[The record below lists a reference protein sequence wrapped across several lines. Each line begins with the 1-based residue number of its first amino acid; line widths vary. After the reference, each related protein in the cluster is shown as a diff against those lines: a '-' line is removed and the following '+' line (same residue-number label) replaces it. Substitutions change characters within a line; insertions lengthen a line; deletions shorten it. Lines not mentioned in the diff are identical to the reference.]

1 MARNT
6 SGNGGAEEGKKRAAA
21 NRGWGEGG
29 IRQRPDGRWE
39 ATLEL
44 GLVNGKRKRK
54 WFYGDTKR
62 EVLQKLAKA
71 RRDLEQGL
79 TLAPERLTVAKFL
92 TTWLE
97 GKRGKRPK
105 TYRHYEQT
113 VRLHLIPDLG
123 HHHLAK
129 LGPQHVQAMLNARA
143 AGGASPRSVFHMRAV
158 LRNALNQAL
167 TWGLIGRN
175 PASPVDLPH
184 ISKRELPAISP
195 AQLTRFLQTI
205 AEHRLGI
212 LFLTTI
218 ALGFREGE
226 MLGLRWQD
234 LDLDG
239 GLLHL
244 RRQVQRVEG
253 KLQFLEVKTA
263 GSRHTVPL
271 PPTLV
276 QLFQRHRQRQLEE
289 RQAFDARWQDGD
301 LVFPSMRGT
310 PLEPR
315 NALRALYILEARAE
329 LPKLTFH
336 DLRHL
341 TSTLLISQGA
351 DPKLIQEQLGHSD
364 VSVTLGIYGHLMPG
378 AQVTALEGL
387 ARHLVRQTDH
397 RDEEAADM
405 HGIGP

>member
-1 MARNT
+1 MARKT
-6 SGNGGAEEGKKRAAA
+6 SGNGGAGEGKKRTAA

-54 WFYGDTKR
+54 WVYGDTKR

-71 RRDLEQGL
+71 KRDLEQGL
-79 TLAPERLTVAKFL
+79 TLAPERLTVATFL

-105 TYRHYEQT
+105 TYRHYEQE

-167 TWGLIGRN
+167 AWGLIVRN
-175 PASPVDLPH
+175 PAIPVDLPH
-184 ISKRELPAISP
+184 IAKRELPTITP
-195 AQLTRFLQTI
+195 AQLTRFLSTI
-205 AEHRLGI
+205 AAHRLGT
-212 LFLTTI
+212 LFLLTI

-234 LDLDG
+234 VNLDL

-244 RRQVQRVEG
+244 RRQLQRVEG

-276 QLFQRHRQRQLEE
+276 QVLRAHRQRQDNE
-289 RQAFDARWQDGD
+289 RLVFGSAWRDAD
-301 LVFPSMRGT
+301 LVFPSTRGT

-315 NALRALYILEARAE
+315 NALRALYMLEARAE

-378 AQVTALEGL
+378 AQVAALEGL
-387 ARHLVRQTDH
+387 AHHLVRQTNHHD
-397 RDEEAADM
+397 EAAADA
-405 HGIGP
+405 